1 MKLTILQTDICW
13 ENKPANLQHVQHM
26 LQMLSGSTDLA
37 VLPEMFSTGFSMNIE
52 TLAEPVEGPT
62 ITQLRQWAQQYQL
75 ALAGS
80 YLAIDPSSS
89 ACYNRAFFLTPQGES
104 HFYDKRHLFRMGHE
118 NDYYTA
124 GTEQSIIHY
133 QGWNI
138 KLLICYDLR
147 FPVWSRNTNNAYDL
161 LIYVANWP
169 AARRKAWDILL
180 TARAIENLAYVCGVN
195 RTGTDGN
202 QLKYD
207 GGSAVYGPKGET
219 LASVPDSTSTCAT
232 VQLSL
237 DALRQFREKFPAWQD
252 ADRFTITF

>member
-26 LQMLSGSTDLA
+26 LQTLSGSTDLV

-52 TLAEPVEGPT
+52 TLAEPAEGPT
-62 ITQLRQWAQQYQL
+62 ITLLRQWAQQYQL

-80 YLAIDPSSS
+80 YLAVNPYSST
-89 ACYNRAFFLTPQGES
+89 YHNRAFFLTPQGES

-118 NDYYTA
+118 NAYYTS

-147 FPVWSRNTNNAYDL
+147 FPVWSRNTNNTYDL

-169 AARRKAWDILL
+169 AVRRKAWDILL
-180 TARAIENLAYVCGVN
+180 AARAIENLAYVCGVN

-202 QLKYD
+202 QLKYN
-207 GGSAVYGPKGET
+207 GGSTVYGPKGET
-219 LASVPDSTSTCAT
+219 LASVPDFTATCTT

-237 DALRQFREKFPAWQD
+237 DALHQFREKFPAWQD
-252 ADRFTITF
+252 ADQFTITF